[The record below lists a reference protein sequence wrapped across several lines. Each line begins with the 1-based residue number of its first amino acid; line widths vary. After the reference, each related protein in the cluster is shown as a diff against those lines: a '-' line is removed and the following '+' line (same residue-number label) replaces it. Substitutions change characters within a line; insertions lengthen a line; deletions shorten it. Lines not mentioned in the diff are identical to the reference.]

1 VALSLLAG
9 SGVLDY
15 HDNTKLFLIAGL
27 AVTFG
32 IQNSTARQF
41 GIQELSTTVLT
52 TTISGLGFD
61 SRLAGGTG
69 DRGKLRVSVVVSLC
83 AGAAV
88 GAAMT
93 RFTVAPVIA
102 LAAVVVAT
110 SAALFWFGA
119 RRPQG

>member
-1 VALSLLAG
+1 
-9 SGVLDY
+9 
-15 HDNTKLFLIAGL
+15 
-27 AVTFG
+27 
-32 IQNSTARQF
+32 
-41 GIQELSTTVLT
+41 
-52 TTISGLGFD
+52 
-61 SRLAGGTG
+61 
-69 DRGKLRVSVVVSLC
+69 VVVSLC